1 MRSAEERPWLILFV
15 LFIAF
20 VPATASLF
28 LYSFAIL
35 PTAKDWG
42 LTPFGAA
49 VAGFTPMALS
59 PLGGILFGIVS
70 DRYGRR
76 RSLLSSILLSASS
89 ALLSGLSVGPYDFGL
104 YRLLLGIGISGQ
116 WAVTMTLVGEVWPP
130 DERGRAV
137 ATVQTSFPAGFIY
150 ASLIALGL
158 AGGLSWRGLLMLGA
172 LPAILAAPLA
182 YFCIKESS
190 LWLKDVYKTSAQ
202 RVPYREILSG
212 GLLRYTVLGTSVM
225 FIGAFGAWAVNPW
238 IPTYLVNLGIPAEKV
253 PLLTLLIMVGA
264 FIGYTVHG
272 FISDRLG
279 RKITFQLFFLGMA
292 VALGSFGFI
301 PSQTWFVRGAG
312 SLIPIVLMGMA
323 VAFFLGYYSGYGTL
337 LAELFPTRVRSRGMG
352 FCYSVGGIGM
362 ALGPAATGYLSSL
375 FGTGRAFMIVSI
387 VFLIG
392 SILIRLFPETMGKKL

>member
-1 MRSAEERPWLILFV
+1 MRSAEGRPWLILFV

-59 PLGGILFGIVS
+59 PLGGILFGILS

-76 RSLLSSILLSASS
+76 SALISSILLSASS

-104 YRLLLGIGISGQ
+104 YRLLLGVGIRGQ
-116 WAVTMTLVGEVWPP
+116 WAVSMTLVGEIWPP

-150 ASLIALGL
+150 ASLIAMGLTEGLG
-158 AGGLSWRGLLMLGA
+158 WRGLLMLGA
-172 LPAILAAPLA
+172 LPAALAAPLA
-182 YFCIKESS
+182 YLCIKESS
-190 LWLKDVYKTSAQ
+190 LWLKDVYKAAAQ

-212 GLLRYTVLGTSVM
+212 GLLRYTVLGTLIM
-225 FIGAFGAWAVNPW
+225 FIGALGAWAVNPW
-238 IPTYLVNLGIPAEKV
+238 IPTYLGDLGIPAEKI

-264 FIGYTVHG
+264 FIGYAAHG
-272 FISDRLG
+272 FIMIGWAVKSRSN
-279 RKITFQLFFLGMA
+279 FFPGMA
-292 VALGSFGFI
+292 GLGVFWVHSLPDVVCQG
-301 PSQTWFVRGAG
+301 SWFVDSNRFHGWG
-312 SLIPIVLMGMA
+312 CRLLSRLLLRVWNP
-323 VAFFLGYYSGYGTL
+323 SG
-337 LAELFPTRVRSRGMG
+337 
-352 FCYSVGGIGM
+352 
-362 ALGPAATGYLSSL
+362 
-375 FGTGRAFMIVSI
+375 
-387 VFLIG
+387 
-392 SILIRLFPETMGKKL
+392 